1 MLDCSLPLYLRTR
14 KKKAS
19 LSRSPPL
26 SQSSFARASRSLAN
40 AFIANLQN
48 IFNLLKDFVS
58 SRKHFFTRGQSK
70 ASILCISLLEL
81 RDNRKRDG
89 CSHTAKDG
97 KRFSSKVWL
106 VCIMITGYSYLKIP
120 DRLTKLL
127 PFMQVR
133 NCGVQTA
140 LSKSKHLSTQQYD
153 SRHCTYYIIN
163 VINFDTILT
172 KTQTKSHVVY
182 RC

>member
-1 MLDCSLPLYLRTR
+1 M
-14 KKKAS
+14 AS
-19 LSRSPPL
+19 
-26 SQSSFARASRSLAN
+26 
-40 AFIANLQN
+40 LQN

-58 SRKHFFTRGQSK
+58 SRKHFFTWGQSET
-70 ASILCISLLEL
+70 SILCISLLEW
-81 RDNRKRDG
+81 RDNRERDS
-89 CSHTAKDG
+89 CSHTAAMKDG
-97 KRFSSKVWL
+97 KRFSTKVWL
-106 VCIMITGYSYLKIP
+106 ICIMITGYSYLKIP

-133 NCGVQTA
+133 HCGVQTA
-140 LSKSKHLSTQQYD
+140 LSKSKHLSTQEYD
-153 SRHCTYYIIN
+153 SRHCTYCNIN